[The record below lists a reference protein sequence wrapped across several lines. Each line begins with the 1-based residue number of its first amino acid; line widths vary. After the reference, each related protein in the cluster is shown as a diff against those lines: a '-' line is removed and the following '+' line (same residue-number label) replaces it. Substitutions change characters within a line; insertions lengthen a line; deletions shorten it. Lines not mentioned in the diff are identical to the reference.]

1 MQRDKIIALVMA
13 AGYSRRFGAA
23 DKREAVLGDGRSLLI
38 ASLANA
44 RGTFSSLRV
53 VVRKE
58 DSPTGIEE
66 CALIRVK
73 GARHGL
79 GASIGEAFGT
89 LLEDAS
95 ISDIQAAAV
104 LLGDMPYIQRGTFT
118 ALMDMSAPNIIV
130 SPSIEERPGHPVLFG
145 RDFWPALAR
154 LTGGDGAKAV
164 LKANAAHHRIL
175 PVDDA
180 GVAMDIDRPADL
192 PRA

>member
-1 MQRDKIIALVMA
+1 MQRDKIMALMMA

-23 DKREAVLGDGRSLLI
+23 DKRDAVLGDGRSLLI

-53 VVRKE
+53 VVREE
-58 DSPTGIEE
+58 DAPTGIEE

-73 GARHGL
+73 SARHGL
-79 GASIGEAFGT
+79 GASIGEAFGA
-89 LLEDAS
+89 LLEDPS
-95 ISDIQAAAV
+95 VSDIQAAAV

-130 SPSIEERPGHPVLFG
+130 SPSLNERSGHPVLFG

-154 LTGGDGAKAV
+154 LSGGEGARAV
-164 LKANAAHHRIL
+164 LQANAAHHRVL

-180 GVAMDIDRPADL
+180 GIAMDIDCPADL
-192 PRA
+192 PRS